1 MDTLR
6 FKTNIKC
13 KNCVAKVSPYLDE
26 SEIIS
31 EWKVDLENP
40 DRILTVMGDNISGE
54 YVKETLIKAGYKA
67 EEIN

>member
-40 DRILTVMGDNISGE
+40 DRILTVIGDNISGE